1 MKFQIAEIILYSYD
15 NRIRRLK
22 LHPDSVNII
31 TGPTGTGK
39 SSLLNI
45 VDYCLGSHNNE
56 ICHGVILDR
65 VAWFGLLLQLETQQ
79 FFIARR
85 NPYDASGDIFVQSG
99 KHLSPPRLSD
109 LRRNIGREGLLERLN
124 ELLGISPHV
133 EEVLFPLEDVQSGV
147 DIRKALAYCFQGQSE
162 VANKDVLFHGTGT
175 GGRGK
180 DAPQVRQYFPY
191 FIGAIDTEILQRRA
205 LLKSLEKE
213 EHTIRMRLKEKQ
225 RLMGDNFERAFALLA
240 EAKQAG
246 LLPSSCKFEHSWDAL
261 RPLFLEALSAK
272 IPQDYASLP
281 DISLMYELREECR
294 ILRQKLHDEKLRLQ
308 ELEGF
313 WNCHRGCGRELNEQH
328 ARLESLG
335 LYSHAVSNGRCPLCN
350 SSIVDLLP
358 KREAVENELA
368 RLEGQLEQLERD
380 SSYFRKHKKDIENR
394 IEEIGAQLREKRGA
408 LKALEASDKRLK
420 AINDHEAQCAYVRG
434 RLALYVQTIPDWS
447 EDDDTERQLGALLEK
462 IAVLRAQTSSDIIE
476 KKEDDILQGISSHI
490 TNIMRKLENSHGAT
504 YRLNIKLRTV
514 EAHLPTGFSIPLA
527 RMGSGETWV
536 AVHLATHLALHSYF
550 AGHNRPVP
558 QFIFFDQPSQAYYPP
573 DTHIQNSDRE
583 AVARM
588 FRTIKKETK
597 GFQVI
602 ITDHVSSKDKEYQD
616 CVRESW
622 WEDGKKLVPQ
632 DWY

>member
-1 MKFQIAEIILYSYD
+1 MKFQIAGIILYSYD
-15 NRIRRLK
+15 NRIRTLR

-45 VDYCLGSHNNE
+45 VDYCLGSNNNE
-56 ICHGVILDR
+56 ICHGVISDC
-65 VAWFGLLLQLETQQ
+65 VSWFGLLLQLETQQ

-85 NPYDASGDIFVQSG
+85 NPYDEQEDIFVQSG
-99 KHLSPPRLSD
+99 KQISLPERGD

-124 ELLGISPHV
+124 EFLGIQPHV
-133 EEVLFPLEDVQSGV
+133 EEALFPLEDVQSGA
-147 DIRKALAYCFQGQSE
+147 DIRKALVYCFQGQSE

-180 DAPQVRQYFPY
+180 ESPQVRQYFPY

-205 LLKSLEKE
+205 LLKKLEKE
-213 EHTIRMRLKEKQ
+213 ERTLRMLLRERQ
-225 RLMGDNFERAFALLA
+225 RLLGDNFERAFSLLA
-240 EAKQAG
+240 EAQQAG

-261 RPLFLEALSAK
+261 RPLFQQALSAPV
-272 IPQDYASLP
+272 PQDYAALP
-281 DISLMYELREECR
+281 DISLMYTLREECR
-294 ILRQKLHDEKLRLQ
+294 ILRQELRDEKQRLQ
-308 ELEGF
+308 DLEAL
-313 WNCHRGCGRELNEQH
+313 WDCQRGCGRELHEQH

-350 SSIVDLLP
+350 RSTADLLP
-358 KREAVENELA
+358 TRGAVANELA
-368 RLEGQLEQLERD
+368 RLESQLEQLEKD
-380 SSYFRKHKKDIENR
+380 SSYFRNQKREIEKR
-394 IEEIGAQLREKRGA
+394 LEKIGAQLREKAATLRS
-408 LKALEASDKRLK
+408 LEASDKKLKDMHSHETRCAVVQGRL
-420 AINDHEAQCAYVRG
+420 DLYVR
-434 RLALYVQTIPDWS
+434 TIPDWS
-447 EDDDTERQLGALLEK
+447 EDDDVQKRLDALLRE
-462 IAVLRAQTSSDIIE
+462 ISLLRAQTSSDIIE
-476 KKEDDILQGISSHI
+476 EKEYHILQDISSHI
-490 TNIMRKLENSHGAT
+490 TDIMRKLEKSHDAA
-504 YRLNIKLRTV
+504 YSLNIKRQTV
-514 EAHLPTGFSIPLA
+514 EAHLPTGYSIPLA

-536 AVHLATHLALHSYF
+536 AVHLATHLALHRYF
-550 AGHNRPVP
+550 AEHKRPVP

-573 DTHIQNSDRE
+573 DTHLQNSDRE

-602 ITDHVSSKDKEYQD
+602 ITDHVSNKDEDYQD

-632 DWY
+632 DWC